1 MDYEK
6 HENGMDEQKP
16 NETDTDEGKTS
27 YLALG
32 MCFGVG
38 IGSAIGGLLF
48 DNMTMG
54 ISIGIGLGVMVG
66 AIMDARRVPK

>member
-1 MDYEK
+1 MDHEK
-6 HENGMDEQKP
+6 NENSIDEQES
-16 NETDTDEGKTS
+16 NQTYEEQTS

-54 ISIGIGLGVMVG
+54 ISIGIGIGVMVG
-66 AIMDARRVPK
+66 TLMDARRGQK